1 MRKGRGPTK
10 GKPARAVPSGR
21 PPGSGDQWVA
31 FRRGLSEALRVLED
45 GEFLIIAATDPNYY
59 VQFAGHGTD
68 GMRAEAVSNTYLTG
82 QALLSDNAC
91 QALQALGW
99 RPPTYVPGEGA
110 PPPATGS
117 PNFFI
122 DARPPVPY
130 ARLATLAV
138 RTLRTVYRIQHPQ
151 DLRYKS
157 FFLAGGAIRLPM
169 LGIPREAKASDRAR
183 TPGSPGDRADL
194 SVTGR
199 FPDALL
205 TDWPGAKPIAAEVIE
220 GTLRRRVTQC
230 EAALEDSVWQLAR
243 FYSMVNRAPEA
254 MDWVRRLLARTHDP
268 TKQAGGYLGLGQLL
282 EQQDRYA
289 EAAMTYNEGLA
300 IRPAA
305 GPIGY
310 LLHNNRGYCLNRLGR
325 HAEAEAHCRAA
336 IEIDPTRHNA
346 HKNLGL
352 ALAGQGRYREAARS
366 LLEADRRWPADGRA
380 RRHLAELLA
389 AHPGLVLDD
398 ADLAAACRL
407 RGLTVGRVGCV

>member
-1 MRKGRGPTK
+1 
-10 GKPARAVPSGR
+10 
-21 PPGSGDQWVA
+21 
-31 FRRGLSEALRVLED
+31 VLED